1 MKRNPV
7 FFLLL
12 FLLVASRAPAGTLTL
27 DEALGKAAAAH
38 PDLTAARHERD
49 AALWQ
54 LTEAAGHYL
63 PTGRVEEIY
72 MRSNNPVAAFGT
84 DLNQGTFSLMDF
96 QMSDPNEPDI
106 AEDYITRLSVE
117 QPIFAGG
124 RITSGVVGA
133 AHMKAAAE
141 RGVEQ
146 AGMDVRFE
154 VERAYLDVLRASRFV
169 DLTKQVVATMERHRQ
184 SAGDA
189 FAGGLVLESEVLQAD
204 VYLARARVS
213 QVEAENN
220 RRLAM
225 AKLNYLMGEN
235 QDAVWDLAEPAA
247 VECVFPE
254 SGELIDSA
262 WSRRADLAAMTQRV
276 SAAKAGK
283 LGAAGAFLPE
293 IGLRGEYDFHDE
305 EKLFGDQAEDWTVYV
320 AAKWELFSGFRD
332 ASRTAK
338 AAANQKVAETRLRQ
352 MREGIALET
361 RRYALELESATRK
374 LDTARTAVTQSTRHL
389 EIMTNRYE
397 QGLVKIAELLDAQT
411 AQTEARTGELNLTY
425 DLVLA
430 RRALLH
436 AVGATDCDALSP
448 KPSNN

>member
-1 MKRNPV
+1 MIRIFAFLT
-7 FFLLL
+7 FFTLA
-12 FLLVASRAPAGTLTL
+12 ASMAAAQTLSL
-27 DEALGKAAAAH
+27 DDALAKAAAAH
-38 PDLTAARHERD
+38 PDLQAARYERD
-49 AALWQ
+49 AAFWQ

-72 MRSNNPVAAFGT
+72 MRSNNPVVAFGT

-133 AHMKAAAE
+133 THMKAAAE
-141 RGVEQ
+141 HAVDQ
-146 AGMDVRFE
+146 AGMNVRFE
-154 VERAYLDVLRASRFV
+154 VERAYLDVLRATRFV
-169 DLTKQVVATMERHRQ
+169 DLTKQVVTTMERHRQ

-213 QVEAENN
+213 QLEAENN

-247 VECVFPE
+247 DECAFPAT
-254 SGELIDSA
+254 GELIDAA
-262 WSRRADLAAMTQRV
+262 WSRRSDLAGMERRV
-276 SAAKAGK
+276 SAAKSANF
-283 LGAAGAFLPE
+283 GAAGAFLPE
-293 IGLRGEYDFHDE
+293 IGVRGDYDFHDQE
-305 EKLFGDQAEDWTVYV
+305 DLFGDQAEDWTVYV

-338 AAANQKVAETRLRQ
+338 SAAERKVAETRLRQ

-361 RRYALELESATRK
+361 RRYALELESAKRK
-374 LDTARTAVTQSTRHL
+374 LDTARTAVTQ
-389 EIMTNRYE
+389 
-397 QGLVKIAELLDAQT
+397 
-411 AQTEARTGELNLTY
+411 
-425 DLVLA
+425 
-430 RRALLH
+430 
-436 AVGATDCDALSP
+436 AT
-448 KPSNN
+448 

>member
-1 MKRNPV
+1 MIRIFV
-7 FFLLL
+7 LLTIFTL
-12 FLLVASRAPAGTLTL
+12 MAGAALAQTLSLDDARA
-27 DEALGKAAAAH
+27 KAEAAH
-38 PDLTAARHERD
+38 PDLRAARFERD

-54 LTEAAGHYL
+54 LTEAAGNYL

-96 QMSDPNEPDI
+96 QMSDPNEPEI
-106 AEDYITRLSVE
+106 AEDYITRLSVD

-141 RGVEQ
+141 HNVAQ
-146 AGMDVRFE
+146 AGMNVRFE
-154 VERAYLDVLRASRFV
+154 VERAYLDVLRVSRFV
-169 DLTKQVVATMERHRQ
+169 DLTKQVVTTMERHRQ

-213 QVEAENN
+213 QLEAENN
-220 RRLAM
+220 SRLAM

-235 QDAVWDLAEPAA
+235 QDATWDLVEPSAD
-247 VECVFPE
+247 ECAFPAT
-254 SGELIDSA
+254 GELIDTA
-262 WSRRADLAAMTQRV
+262 WSRRADLAGMERRV

-283 LGAAGAFLPE
+283 FGAAGAFLPQV
-293 IGLRGEYDFHDE
+293 GVRGEYDFHDE
-305 EKLFGDQAEDWTVYV
+305 EDLFGDQAEDWTVYV

-338 AAANQKVAETRLRQ
+338 AAADQKVAETRLRQ

-361 RRYALELESATRK
+361 RRYALELESAKRK
-374 LDTARTAVTQSTRHL
+374 LDTARTAVAQATRHV

-425 DLVLA
+425 DLMLA

-436 AVGATDCDALSP
+436 AVGATGCADISANAST
-448 KPSNN
+448 N

>member
-1 MKRNPV
+1 MIRIFAFLT
-7 FFLLL
+7 FFTLA
-12 FLLVASRAPAGTLTL
+12 ASLAAAQTLTL
-27 DEALGKAAAAH
+27 DDARARAESAH
-38 PDLTAARHERD
+38 PDLKAARYERD
-49 AALWQ
+49 AAFWQ

-72 MRSNNPVAAFGT
+72 LRSNNPVAAFGT

-133 AHMKAAAE
+133 NQMKKAAEA
-141 RGVEQ
+141 GVDQ
-146 AGMDVRFE
+146 VAQNVRYE
-154 VERAYLDVLRASRFV
+154 VERSYLDVLRATRFV
-169 DLTKQVVATMERHRQ
+169 DLTKQVVSTMERHRQ
-184 SAGDA
+184 TAGDA

-204 VYLARARVS
+204 VYLAKARVS
-213 QVEAENN
+213 LLEAENN

-225 AKLNYLMGEN
+225 AKLNYLMGEH
-235 QDAVWDLAEPAA
+235 QDAVWDLAEPPSD
-247 VECVFPE
+247 ECAFPAT
-254 SGELIDSA
+254 GELIDAA
-262 WSRRADLAAMTQRV
+262 WADRADLTAMEHRV
-276 SAAKAGK
+276 RAAKAGK

-293 IGLRGEYDFHDE
+293 IGIRGEYDFHDE
-305 EKLFGDQAEDWTVYV
+305 EDLFGDQAEDWTVYV

-338 AAANQKVAETRLRQ
+338 AAADQKVAETRLRQ

-361 RRYALELESATRK
+361 RRYALELESAKRK
-374 LDTARTAVTQSTRHL
+374 LDTARTAVTQATRHL

-436 AVGATDCDALSP
+436 AVGATDCDALSS
-448 KPSNN
+448 KPSSN